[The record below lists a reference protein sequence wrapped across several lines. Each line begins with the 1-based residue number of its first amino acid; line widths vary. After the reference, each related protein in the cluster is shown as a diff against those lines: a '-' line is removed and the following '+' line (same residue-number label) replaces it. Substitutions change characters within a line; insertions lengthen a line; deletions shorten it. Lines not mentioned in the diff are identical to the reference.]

1 MKKIIAV
8 VLSIIVGAF
17 GYTIVDSAMENR
29 VSTLESQVESLEK
42 RLDQHLCT
50 VTSYHNN
57 DDTTAIHNESTS
69 CGRDNPEHSTSL
81 EEIERIQWPTLKN
94 SMIVAGYPAYSNGS
108 AHWGIDICIYDD
120 DGKLGNTRGAPIYA
134 SQDGEVVISKND
146 GNWNSGFGNYCVID
160 HGNGIMT
167 LYAQADDI
175 SVKKG
180 EEVKKGQ
187 LIGQIG
193 ATGNVTGPHL
203 HFEVRVKNVDGS
215 VSRVN
220 PLDYVLLPPEVK
232 NRNDVTV
239 RMSDPVDDISRG

>member
-8 VLSIIVGAF
+8 ALSILVGAF
-17 GYTIVDSAMENR
+17 GYTIVDSAMEKR

-42 RLDQHLCT
+42 RIDQHFCT
-50 VTSYHNN
+50 AGSCYNN
-57 DDTTAIHNESTS
+57 DDTTVMCNETTS
-69 CGRDNPEHSTSL
+69 RRIDNSEYSTSL
-81 EEIERIQWPTLKN
+81 EGIKKIQWPTLKN

-108 AHWGIDICIYDD
+108 AHYGIDICIYDE
-120 DGKLGNTRGAPIYA
+120 DGKLDNTRGAPIYA
-134 SQDGEVVISKND
+134 AQDGEVVISKND

-167 LYAQADDI
+167 LYAQADAI

-180 EEVKKGQ
+180 EEVKQGQ

-203 HFEVRVKNVDGS
+203 HFEVRVKNADGS

-239 RMSDPVDDISRG
+239 RTSNPTDDISHG